1 MGKIFLKILGKD
13 LLIEDDSVRAG
24 ICAAHIS
31 YAAYPTVIAFI
42 AGTAERITTF
52 FTFYERTEKVFA
64 ALAFVVVCKS
74 VFSFFE
80 GLLCFIEK
88 LIAYDSEFGT
98 FCDEPF
104 ILIFL
109 YTLACEKVLDL
120 LFAVDD
126 FANIDAVDE
135 DP

>member
-1 MGKIFLKILGKD
+1 MGKN

-31 YAAYPTVIAFI
+31 YAAYPTVITFI
-42 AGTAERITTF
+42 AGTAERVTTF
-52 FTFYERTEKVFA
+52 FTFYECTEKVFA
-64 ALAFVVVCKS
+64 ALTFVVVGKS
-74 VFSFFE
+74 VFSFFKC
-80 GLLCFIEK
+80 LLGFIEK
-88 LIAYDSEFGT
+88 LVAYDSEFGT

-104 ILIFL
+104 VLIFL
-109 YTLACEKVLDL
+109 YTLACEEVLDL

-126 FANIDAVDE
+126 FTNIDAVGE